1 MTSFITCV
9 KLFISSV
16 EEAIKCGLETSIRKN
31 ICVTLRS
38 VTGVTEQEA
47 PFDDINCIGQGT
59 LCKNPKSIVELE
71 QLHTTTQRHYKI

>member
-47 PFDDINCIGQGT
+47 QFHDIHCIG
-59 LCKNPKSIVELE
+59 L
-71 QLHTTTQRHYKI
+71 